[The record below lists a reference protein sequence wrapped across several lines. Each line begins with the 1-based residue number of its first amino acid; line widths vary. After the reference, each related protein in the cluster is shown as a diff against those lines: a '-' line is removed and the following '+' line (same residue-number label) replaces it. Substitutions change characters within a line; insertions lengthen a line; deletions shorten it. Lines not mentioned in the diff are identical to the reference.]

1 MDKPKNF
8 KELKDR
14 LKRFSNYEN
23 PIQLNQETTVTNVSK
38 MIETHVSMLEANS
51 GNRTFMPY
59 YDRLVVLLTILESG
73 WE

>member
-8 KELKDR
+8 KELKAR

-59 YDRLVVLLTILESG
+59 YDRLVVLLTILEAG

>member
-8 KELKDR
+8 KELKKR
-14 LKRFSNYEN
+14 LQPFVNMDNQIR
-23 PIQLNQETTVTNVSK
+23 LNQETTITNVSV
-38 MIETHVSMLEANS
+38 MINSHVKMLEANP

-59 YDRLVVLLTILESG
+59 YDRLVVLLTILEAG